1 MRLKIFLLLG
11 TAVLFASPTLDLT
24 VHEGTSMS
32 VTAAPDG
39 SLLAIDLQ
47 GAIWT
52 LPATGGP
59 AHRITG
65 LYDDARQPAFSPD
78 SQTLAYFAYRDGHY
92 AIWTIRRDGATQR
105 RLTWGPYDDREP
117 AWSHDGKQLAFASD
131 RSGSYNIWT
140 LDLATGALHQI
151 TRGPNEYRMP
161 AFSPND
167 DEIAFTATREIR
179 STNLKTATERT
190 LHTAPAPISALS
202 WGPAGQLVYHTVSHQ
217 DLNNKP
223 LTADENAAP
232 FRVSWVS
239 ATDFVYTA
247 DGHIRQRST
256 AANEARTIDFT
267 ATLAVNNTPYKQRR
281 RDTDSAAPRQAL
293 GIVHPTLSPDGA
305 KLAFHALGDIYVMP
319 LGGAPTNLTKD
330 AAYDTDPAWSPDGT
344 QLVYASDK
352 NGGLLQLWLRDLT
365 TNQDRKLTSLATQ
378 PLAPAWSP
386 DGARIAFL
394 NVNEMWGA
402 ASLDILDLATGKIT
416 RLHDTL
422 FAPGSPTWSP
432 DGKRVALA
440 ALSPNSKSFREGTN
454 QILVVDTSGPANNE
468 HWYSPAPHLSI
479 DSRLGCGPAWSPDGT
494 QMAAI
499 YEGTLAVWPVSP
511 TGEPQ
516 GPVRHLTT
524 EIAHDP
530 SWSADSQHI
539 LYQANNKLRLLD
551 LNTAAPQD
559 IPVNLKFTPNIPKGR
574 TIIHAGQLV
583 DGKSPTARANID
595 IVIEGNRIRS
605 VAPHSAALHK
615 TGTLLDAAN
624 LTAMPGL
631 IEYHTHLQ
639 KDQGAAGRRAALAF
653 GITTLRSPGGGPYEA
668 AEDREANEAGVR
680 PSPRVFAS
688 GYMLDW
694 ERTYYKGAVAISTPR
709 HLEME
714 LECTRILQHDLV
726 KSYVRLP
733 DLQQKR
739 ATEFAHG
746 IGIPVATH
754 ELYPAAF
761 VGVDSIEH
769 TGATSRRGY
778 SPKIGP
784 LQRSYEDVIQILG
797 KSGSILC
804 PMIIGPGVQ
813 KILATNPALLND
825 PRFNLYPAWV
835 RAQLR
840 SSGGRGGGRGAAG
853 ASGAGKMVMD
863 AKQAGTRI
871 VAGTDTPN
879 AFNLHGELASYILAG
894 MSPYEAL
901 KAATRTPAE
910 ALGLDA
916 GAIEP
921 GKLADII
928 LVEGNPLEDISNAFR
943 VQQVIA
949 NGRLYTLKDLLGN

>member
-11 TAVLFASPTLDLT
+11 TAVLFASPAIDVT
-24 VHEGTSMS
+24 VREGTSMS

-78 SQTLAYFAYRDGHY
+78 SQTLAYFAFRDGHY
-92 AIWTIRRDGATQR
+92 SIWTLRRDGTNER

-117 AWSHDGKQLAFASD
+117 AWSHDGRHLAFASD

-140 LDLATGALHQI
+140 LDLTTGALRQI
-151 TRGPNEYRMP
+151 TKGPNEYRMP

-167 DEIAFTATREIR
+167 EEIAYTSAREIR
-179 STNLKTATERT
+179 STELKAATERK
-190 LHTAPAPISALS
+190 LYTAPGPITALS

-239 ATDFVYTA
+239 ETDFFYTA
-247 DGHIRQRST
+247 DGHIRRRST
-256 AANEARTIDFT
+256 TNTEARTIDFT
-267 ATLAVNNTPYKQRR
+267 ATLAVNNTPYKPRR
-281 RDTDSAAPRQAL
+281 RDTDSIAPRQAL
-293 GIVHPTLSPDGA
+293 GIVHPTLSPDG
-305 KLAFHALGDIYVMP
+305 KQLAFHALGDIYVMP
-319 LGGAPTNLTKD
+319 LGGPPANLTKD
-330 AAYDTDPAWSPDGT
+330 AAYDTDPAWSPNGK
-344 QLVYASDK
+344 QIVYASDK

-365 TNQDRKLTSLATQ
+365 TNQDRKLTNLTTQ

-386 DGARIAFL
+386 DGTRIAFL

-402 ASLDILDLATGKIT
+402 ASLDLLDVATGKIT
-416 RLHDTL
+416 KLHDTL

-432 DGKRVALA
+432 DGKHVALA

-454 QILVVDTSGPANNE
+454 QILVVDTNGPPNNE
-468 HWYSPAPHLSI
+468 HWYAPAPNLSL
-479 DSRLGCGPAWSPDGT
+479 DSRLGCGPVWSPDGT

-511 TGEPQ
+511 DGQPQ
-516 GPVRHLTT
+516 GPFRHLTT

-530 SWSADSQHI
+530 AWSADSQQI
-539 LYQANNKLRLLD
+539 LYQTNEKLRLLN
-551 LNTAAPQD
+551 LTTAAPRD
-559 IPVNLKFTPNIPKGR
+559 IPVPLKYTPALPKGR
-574 TIIHAGQLV
+574 TVIHAGQLV

-595 IVIEGNRIRS
+595 IVIEGNRIRT
-605 VAPHSAALHK
+605 VAPHSAALHANAK
-615 TGTLLDAAN
+615 LIDAAN

-668 AEDREANEAGVR
+668 AEDREANEAGIR
-680 PSPRVFAS
+680 PGPRVFAS

-714 LECTRILQHDLV
+714 LERTRILQHDLV

-733 DLQQKR
+733 DIQQKR
-739 ATEFAHG
+739 AVEFAHG

-784 LQRSYEDVIQILG
+784 QQRSYQDVIQILG
-797 KSGSILC
+797 KSSSILC

-813 KILATNPALLND
+813 KILAANPALPND

-835 RAQLR
+835 RTQLQ
-840 SSGGRGGGRGAAG
+840 SPGGRGGG
-853 ASGAGKMVMD
+853 AGKMVLD
-863 AKQAGTRI
+863 AKQAGARI

-894 MSPYEAL
+894 MSPFEAL
-901 KAATRTPAE
+901 KAATITPAE
-910 ALGLDA
+910 ALGLNA
-916 GAIEP
+916 GSIEP

-928 LVEGNPLEDISNAFR
+928 LVEGNPLEDIGNAFR

-949 NGRLYTLKDLLGN
+949 NGKPYTLKDLLGN